1 MVTASNPLHAAML
14 GAEQVVYYSGKVFL
28 AMILTLGQMLG
39 APEATPEHSAK
50 DSKNIFERRFEYSNE
65 EKSSNE
71 SSFED
76 SKIPTKTKFEGPQR
90 MSAGLGE

>member
-1 MVTASNPLHAAML
+1 MVTAPNPLHAAAS
-14 GAEQVVYYSGKVFL
+14 GAGLVVYYFGRVFL
-28 AMILTLGQMLG
+28 AMNLTLGQKLG

-50 DSKNIFERRFEYSNE
+50 DSKNIFERRFQNSNE

-76 SKIPTKTKFEGPQR
+76 SKIRTKTKFEGLQR
-90 MSAGLGE
+90 MPARLGE

>member
-1 MVTASNPLHAAML
+1 MVTAPNLLHAAAS
-14 GAEQVVYYSGKVFL
+14 GAGPVLYYSGRVFL
-28 AMILTLGQMLG
+28 AMILTLGQKSG

-50 DSKNIFERRFEYSNE
+50 DSKNIFEQRFEHSNE

-76 SKIPTKTKFEGPQR
+76 SKIRTKTKFEGLQR
-90 MSAGLGE
+90 MPAGLGE